1 MEDKLRVLI
10 IGASGKVGKEIFK
23 NLKNKD
29 GKSTY
34 DVFGT
39 YYTNQIEGLEQLD
52 ITNLSAVEKVLEK
65 INPSVL
71 IHTAA
76 ITYPLRCEENREL
89 AWKINVEGTKN
100 LAQCCKKNNCKMVF
114 ISSDN
119 VFDGKNGPFDETR
132 KTNPLNYYG
141 ETKVES
147 EKIVSDTDGYLIIRT
162 AWVNDVEPN
171 SRSFIMQVINSL
183 QNNNIFNAPEDQFG
197 HPTYSNN
204 LAEII
209 IELVKNN
216 SEGVFHVTGSTYVDR
231 FHFAKKIAKAF
242 CLNPEMVHKTTT
254 NLHQSHT
261 RPMEANMKLDKLKSV
276 ISTKVLSLDEQ
287 LDSMRSNYRM
297 MIPINDVKLQSLG
310 RFKDQRGSLSVLVS
324 KNRND
329 APNASKIEEVYIS
342 DIPNSGTVRAGHKHH
357 RLDEFFVILDG
368 SAKFVLVDDR
378 KESITYKK
386 HVTVFLNG
394 EFSSSLFVPSE
405 IFHVFITLENN
416 SKCLAI
422 ASEAYDAQNPD
433 IVPATSGVFGNEFNI

>member
-29 GKSTY
+29 NKSTY
-34 DVFGT
+34 DIFGT
-39 YYTNQIEGLEQLD
+39 YYTNQMEGLEQLD
-52 ITNLSAVEKVLEK
+52 ITNLPVVEKVLEK
-65 INPSVL
+65 INPSIL

-100 LAQCCKKNNCKMVF
+100 LAQCCMKKNCKMVF
-114 ISSDN
+114 ISSDG
-119 VFDGKNGPFDETR
+119 VFNGKNGPFDETH

-147 EKIVSDTDGYLIIRT
+147 EKIVSETDDYLIIRT
-162 AWVNDVEPN
+162 AWVNDVGPN
-171 SRSFIMQVINSL
+171 SHSFIMQVINSL
-183 QNNNIFNAPEDQFG
+183 QNNNIFNAPVDQFG

-297 MIPINDVKLQSLG
+297 MIPINNVKLQSLG
-310 RFKDQRGSLSVLVS
+310 RFRDQRGSLSVLVS

-342 DIPNSGTVRAGHKHH
+342 DIPNSGTIRAGHKHH

-394 EFSSSLFVPSE
+394 EFRSSLFVPSE

-433 IVPATSGVFGNEFNI
+433 IVPATSDVFGNEFDI

>member
-1 MEDKLRVLI
+1 MI

-23 NLKNKD
+23 ILKNKD
-29 GKSTY
+29 NKSTY

-100 LAQCCKKNNCKMVF
+100 LAQCCMKNNCKMVF

-119 VFDGKNGPFDETR
+119 VFDGKNGPFDETQ

-147 EKIVSDTDGYLIIRT
+147 EKIVSETDDYLIIRT

-171 SRSFIMQVINSL
+171 SHSFIMQVINSL
-183 QNNNIFNAPEDQFG
+183 QNNNIFNAPVDQFG

-261 RPMEANMKLDKLKSV
+261 RPMEANMKLNKLKSV

-342 DIPNSGTVRAGHKHH
+342 DIPNSGTIRAGHKHH

-394 EFSSSLFVPSE
+394 EFRSSLFVPSE

-433 IVPATSGVFGNEFNI
+433 IVPATSDVFGNEFDI

>member
-1 MEDKLRVLI
+1 MEDKLCVLI

-23 NLKNKD
+23 ILKNKD
-29 GKSTY
+29 NKSTY

-100 LAQCCKKNNCKMVF
+100 LAQCCMKNNCKMVF

-119 VFDGKNGPFDETR
+119 VFDGKNGPFDETQ

-147 EKIVSDTDGYLIIRT
+147 EKIVSETDDYLIIRT
-162 AWVNDVEPN
+162 AWVNDVGPN
-171 SRSFIMQVINSL
+171 SHSFIMQVINSL
-183 QNNNIFNAPEDQFG
+183 QNNNIFNAPVDQFG

-297 MIPINDVKLQSLG
+297 MIPINNVKLQSLG
-310 RFKDQRGSLSVLVS
+310 RFRDQRGSLSVLVS

-342 DIPNSGTVRAGHKHH
+342 DIPNSGTIRAGHKHH

-394 EFSSSLFVPSE
+394 EFRSSLFVPSE

-433 IVPATSGVFGNEFNI
+433 IVPATSGVFGNEFDI

>member
-1 MEDKLRVLI
+1 MI

-23 NLKNKD
+23 ILKNKD
-29 GKSTY
+29 NKSTY

-100 LAQCCKKNNCKMVF
+100 LAQCCMKNNCKMVF

-119 VFDGKNGPFDETR
+119 VFDGKNGPFDETQ

-147 EKIVSDTDGYLIIRT
+147 EKIVSETDDYLIIRT
-162 AWVNDVEPN
+162 AWVNDVGPN
-171 SRSFIMQVINSL
+171 SHSFIMQVINSL
-183 QNNNIFNAPEDQFG
+183 QNNNIFNAPVDQFG

-342 DIPNSGTVRAGHKHH
+342 DIPNSGTIRAGHKHH

-394 EFSSSLFVPSE
+394 EFRSSLFVPSE

-433 IVPATSGVFGNEFNI
+433 IVPATSDVFGNEFDI

>member
-29 GKSTY
+29 NKSTY
-34 DVFGT
+34 DIFGT
-39 YYTNQIEGLEQLD
+39 YYTNQMEGLEQLD
-52 ITNLSAVEKVLEK
+52 ITNLPVVEKVLEK
-65 INPSVL
+65 INPSIL

-100 LAQCCKKNNCKMVF
+100 LAQCCMKKNCKMVF
-114 ISSDN
+114 ISSDG
-119 VFDGKNGPFDETR
+119 VFNGKNGPFDETH

-147 EKIVSDTDGYLIIRT
+147 EKIVSETDDYLIIRT
-162 AWVNDVEPN
+162 AWVNDVGPN
-171 SRSFIMQVINSL
+171 SHSFIMQVINSL
-183 QNNNIFNAPEDQFG
+183 QNNNIFNAPVDQFG

-310 RFKDQRGSLSVLVS
+310 RFRDQRGSLSVLVS

-342 DIPNSGTVRAGHKHH
+342 DIPNSGTIRAGHKHH

-394 EFSSSLFVPSE
+394 EFRSSLFVPSE

-433 IVPATSGVFGNEFNI
+433 IVPATSGVFGNEFDI

>member
-1 MEDKLRVLI
+1 LEDKLCVLI

-23 NLKNKD
+23 ILKNKD
-29 GKSTY
+29 NKSTY

-100 LAQCCKKNNCKMVF
+100 LAQCCMKNNCKMVF

-119 VFDGKNGPFDETR
+119 VFDGKNGPFDETQ

-147 EKIVSDTDGYLIIRT
+147 EKIVSETDDYLIIRT
-162 AWVNDVEPN
+162 AWVNDVGPN
-171 SRSFIMQVINSL
+171 SHSFIMQVINSL
-183 QNNNIFNAPEDQFG
+183 QNNNIFNAPVDQFG

-342 DIPNSGTVRAGHKHH
+342 DIPNSGTIRAGHKHH

-394 EFSSSLFVPSE
+394 EFRSSLFVPSE

-433 IVPATSGVFGNEFNI
+433 IVPATSDVFGNEFDI

>member
-1 MEDKLRVLI
+1 MI

-23 NLKNKD
+23 ILKNKD
-29 GKSTY
+29 NKSTY

-100 LAQCCKKNNCKMVF
+100 LAQCCMKNNCKMVF

-119 VFDGKNGPFDETR
+119 VFDGKNGPFDETQ

-147 EKIVSDTDGYLIIRT
+147 EKIVSETDDYLIIRT
-162 AWVNDVEPN
+162 AWVNDVGPN
-171 SRSFIMQVINSL
+171 SHSFIMQVINSL
-183 QNNNIFNAPEDQFG
+183 QNNNIFNAPVDQFG

-310 RFKDQRGSLSVLVS
+310 RFRDQRGSLSVLVS

-342 DIPNSGTVRAGHKHH
+342 DIPNSGTIRAGHKHH

-394 EFSSSLFVPSE
+394 EFRSSLFVPSE

-433 IVPATSGVFGNEFNI
+433 IVPATSDVFGNEFDI